1 MLGGLYQKINFMK
14 VFIVCSAS
22 SFTSGPGR
30 ARALLFADKDANLAP
45 ARKAMTTKAIPIK
58 TLSFD
63 ELKEKLVAMG
73 LKAYR
78 TGQIFAWI
86 YHQHAVSFNEMTN
99 IARAERE
106 LLAAVFAITAPTVLL
121 VERSS
126 DGTRKFLFGLDD
138 GHTVESVLIPDEDR
152 QTLCISS
159 QVGCRQACRF
169 CLTAQSG
176 FIRNLKA
183 SEISDQVLEVSRVL
197 RREGSRDITNIVLM
211 GMGEPLANF
220 MELTR
225 ALRTITSDK
234 GLGISPRRVTVSTS
248 GLVPEIGKLGA
259 LGLRVNLAVS
269 LNASTDE
276 VRDRIMPVNKR
287 YPIRELLAACRRFP
301 LEPRRRITFEYVLLK
316 RVNDSPED
324 ALRLVKLLRGIN
336 CKVNL
341 IPFNPFPGSEFQ
353 RPDDGVVRRFQQ
365 VLLDH
370 HYTAPVRESRGRDIS
385 AACGQLRERATI
397 ALP

>member
-1 MLGGLYQKINFMK
+1 MQARVLL
-14 VFIVCSAS
+14 
-22 SFTSGPGR
+22 FTCKNATLAR
-30 ARALLFADKDANLAP
+30 AR
-45 ARKAMTTKAIPIK
+45 RAMTKKTILIK
-58 TLSFD
+58 SLSFD
-63 ELKEKLVAMG
+63 ELKEKLADLG
-73 LKAYR
+73 LKTYR
-78 TGQIFAWI
+78 AGQIFSWI
-86 YHQHAVSFNEMTN
+86 YQQHAVSFDEMTN
-99 IARAERE
+99 IAKAERQH
-106 LLAAVFAITAPTVLL
+106 LAMVFAIAAPAILF

-126 DGTRKFLFGLDD
+126 DGTRKFLFGLGD

-176 FIRNLKA
+176 FIRDLKA
-183 SEISDQVLEVSRVL
+183 HEITDQVLEVSRVL
-197 RREGSRDITNIVLM
+197 RKEGSRGITNIVLM

-220 MELTR
+220 AEVAR
-225 ALRTITSDK
+225 ALRTITSDR
-234 GLGISPRRVTVSTS
+234 GLGVSPRRVTVSTS
-248 GLVPEIGKLGA
+248 GLVPEIDKLGA
-259 LGLRVNLAVS
+259 SGLKVNLAVS
-269 LNASTDE
+269 LNATTDA

-316 RVNDSPED
+316 KVNDSPED
-324 ALRLVKLLRGIN
+324 ALRLAKLLRGIK

-353 RPDDGVVRRFQQ
+353 RPDDAAVRRFQQ

-385 AACGQLRERATI
+385 AACGQLRERAGT
-397 ALP
+397 APR

>member
-1 MLGGLYQKINFMK
+1 
-14 VFIVCSAS
+14 
-22 SFTSGPGR
+22 
-30 ARALLFADKDANLAP
+30 
-45 ARKAMTTKAIPIK
+45 MTTKAIPIK
-58 TLSFD
+58 ALSFD

-78 TGQIFAWI
+78 AGQIFAWI
-86 YHQHAVSFNEMTN
+86 YHQHATSFNEMTN

-106 LLAAVFAITAPTVLL
+106 LLAAVFAITAPEVLL

-183 SEISDQVLEVSRVL
+183 YELSDQVLEVSRVL

-220 MELTR
+220 VEVTR

-234 GLGISPRRVTVSTS
+234 GMGISPRRVTVSTS

-316 RVNDSPED
+316 KVNDTPED
-324 ALRLVKLLRGIN
+324 ALRLAKLLRGIK

-341 IPFNPFPGSEFQ
+341 IPFNPFPGSGFQ
-353 RPDDGVVRRFQQ
+353 RPDDVAVRRFQQ

-385 AACGQLRERATI
+385 AACGQLRERARI
-397 ALP
+397 ALQ